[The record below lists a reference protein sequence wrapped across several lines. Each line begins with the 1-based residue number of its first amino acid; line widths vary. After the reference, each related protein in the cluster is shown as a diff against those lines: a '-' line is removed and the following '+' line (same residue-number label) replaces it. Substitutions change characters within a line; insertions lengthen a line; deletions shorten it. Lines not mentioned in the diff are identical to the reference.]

1 MLPHLSGMLV
11 ELVSVE
17 DGNLRIEGRTPGDV
31 AVSCPD
37 CGCSSR
43 RRHSGYRRRLADCA
57 IGGRPV
63 AIELRIR
70 RLFCDNPNCKW
81 VTFAEQADGLTERYQ
96 RMRTC
101 LAEAGEAPPR
111 GPVP

>member
-1 MLPHLSGMLV
+1 M
-11 ELVSVE
+11 
-17 DGNLRIEGRTPGDV
+17 
-31 AVSCPD
+31 
-37 CGCSSR
+37 
-43 RRHSGYRRRLADCA
+43 
-57 IGGRPV
+57 